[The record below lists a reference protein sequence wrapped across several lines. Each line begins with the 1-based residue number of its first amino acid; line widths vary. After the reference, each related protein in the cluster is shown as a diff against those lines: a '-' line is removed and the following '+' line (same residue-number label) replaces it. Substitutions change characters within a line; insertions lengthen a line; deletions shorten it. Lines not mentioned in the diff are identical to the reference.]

1 LTVITR
7 VVSGGGTPEAA
18 PATAKPSDFTIRVY
32 ASNSVPFESQGSE
45 SGTTVTFDAGR
56 YEVEVYQPPASSNY
70 LQQFSDDCSGN
81 IDPAGDQAP
90 KVCTITI
97 TEIGNIEFIS
107 TLRVNVNINP
117 NPPPE
122 PLDFQIQIKGTSGS
136 PGIAFAASPAKYGVV
151 MNDARDVYVLG
162 GSNYEV
168 IAQNPV
174 NGIGISYNATYS
186 DGCRGSIIFQETKTC
201 TITYNAFE
209 PAQVNQRPTAN
220 AGPDQIALSG
230 TTVTLDGTQSSDP
243 DGGAITSYSW
253 GLVGCP
259 DGCANPIRV
268 QPGPTDPRPT
278 FTAPQTPGEYTFELV
293 VVDDEGVSSAPDTV
307 VITVGVEPPS
317 PSVPEEPPTP
327 EQPLP
332 SQPPDTNGGTNEFG
346 TRRR

>member
-1 LTVITR
+1 LV
-7 VVSGGGTPEAA
+7 GCPDGCANP
-18 PATAKPSDFTIRVY
+18 IRVQPGPTDPRPTFTAPQTPGVY
-32 ASNSVPFESQGSE
+32 TFQLVVGDDRGGYSNPD
-45 SGTTVTFDAGR
+45 TV
-56 YEVEVYQPPASSNY
+56 V
-70 LQQFSDDCSGN
+70 
-81 IDPAGDQAP
+81 I
-90 KVCTITI
+90 
-97 TEIGNIEFIS
+97 
-107 TLRVNVNINP
+107 RVGGLA
-117 NPPPE
+117 PPP
-122 PLDFQIQIKGTSGS
+122 PSGAGAQLPTNSTTSMQ
-136 PGIAFAASPAKYGVV
+136 PI
-151 MNDARDVYVLG
+151 
-162 GSNYEV
+162 
-168 IAQNPV
+168 
-174 NGIGISYNATYS
+174 
-186 DGCRGSIIFQETKTC
+186 
-201 TITYNAFE
+201 
-209 PAQVNQRPTAN
+209 AN
-220 AGPDQIALSG
+220 AGPDQSVEPG
-230 TTVTLDGTQSSDP
+230 STVTLDGTQSSDP